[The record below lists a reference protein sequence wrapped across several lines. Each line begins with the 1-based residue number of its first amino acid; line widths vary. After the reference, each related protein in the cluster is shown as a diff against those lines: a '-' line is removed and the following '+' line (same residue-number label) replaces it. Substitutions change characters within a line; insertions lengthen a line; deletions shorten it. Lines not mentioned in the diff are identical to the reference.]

1 MVGQREER
9 QCARRRTAGPQ
20 RMTRRPRTAPGGRRA
35 SPDVP
40 EVEERGVVVGG
51 RQQRQQRAE
60 EEDEHGQV
68 RP

>member
-1 MVGQREER
+1 
-9 QCARRRTAGPQ
+9 
-20 RMTRRPRTAPGGRRA
+20 MTRRLRTAPGGRREG
-35 SPDVP
+35 PDVP

>member
-20 RMTRRPRTAPGGRRA
+20 RMTCRLRTAPGGRREG
-35 SPDVP
+35 PDVP
-40 EVEERGVVVGG
+40 EVEEWGVAVG
-51 RQQRQQRAE
+51 RLQQRQQRAE

>member
-1 MVGQREER
+1 M
-9 QCARRRTAGPQ
+9 ARRLQMVPRGRQAGP
-20 RMTRRPRTAPGGRRA
+20 
-35 SPDVP
+35 SVP

>member
-1 MVGQREER
+1 MVGQRAER

-20 RMTRRPRTAPGGRRA
+20 RMARRLRAAPGGRREG
-35 SPDVP
+35 PDVP
-40 EVEERGVVVGG
+40 EVEEWGVVVGG

-60 EEDEHGQV
+60 EEDEHGRV